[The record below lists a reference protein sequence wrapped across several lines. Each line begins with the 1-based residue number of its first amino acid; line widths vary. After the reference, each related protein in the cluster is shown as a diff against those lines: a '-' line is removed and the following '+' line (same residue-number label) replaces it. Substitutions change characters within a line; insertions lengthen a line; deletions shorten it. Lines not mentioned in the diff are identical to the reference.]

1 MAALLAR
8 RETEG
13 LSLRAIAE
21 DAGIP
26 FGTLSWWSWR
36 LRQDPTPALDAEG
49 GFVELVATAQSEPS
63 AADLVVALG
72 NGVDL
77 RVRRGTDVDWLREVV
92 VALRTC

>member
-8 RETEG
+8 REAEG

-36 LRQDPTPALDAEG
+36 LRQDPTPAVDAEG
-49 GFVELVATAQSEPS
+49 GFVELVATGNRRVKPTWKPS
-63 AADLVVALG
+63 ATTPWLWDATTRA
-72 NGVDL
+72 NGC
-77 RVRRGTDVDWLREVV
+77 
-92 VALRTC
+92 AACAA

>member
-8 RETEG
+8 REAEG

-36 LRQDPTPALDAEG
+36 LRQDPTPAVDAEG
-49 GFVELVATAQSEPS
+49 GFVELVATAQPEPS
-63 AADLVVALG
+63 DADLVFALG
-72 NGVDL
+72 VA
-77 RVRRGTDVDWLREVV
+77 RVWQVLTTWLACVRESP
-92 VALRTC
+92 